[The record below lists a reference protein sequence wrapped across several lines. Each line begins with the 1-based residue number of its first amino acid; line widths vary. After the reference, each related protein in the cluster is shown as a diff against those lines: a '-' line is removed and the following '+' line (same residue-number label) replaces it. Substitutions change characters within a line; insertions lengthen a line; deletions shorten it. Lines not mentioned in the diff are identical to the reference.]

1 MASALALGA
10 ALAIAPPA
18 APSSPQPQPAS
29 FVWEAPEECPQG
41 EDVRA
46 DVEGHLGGS
55 LDELPLESWSVDGRV
70 EADREGG
77 YRLTLT
83 ITTPDG
89 THERPLH
96 DPNSCEVVSDSAALL
111 IALALDPEAG
121 LDEPPPT
128 TTGSTA
134 AGDAATTEPES
145 EPPAETTKPEPPAE
159 PPPEPEPPAPKP
171 EPPTL
176 ERDVPLVFAFGVA
189 GGIDWGTLRRVS
201 PIGRANFAWQL
212 PKVRVGAS
220 VTSGAAPR
228 FTLPPLSET
237 ITLWTWTVGV
247 EAGPVF
253 RVGPLEF
260 PLIGGLEVG
269 QLVVWPR
276 ELLDPTRQ
284 QATWAAV
291 LVTPGIAWVP
301 KPWLAL
307 VARVGGTISLVR
319 PSFAVEGVGTL
330 HRPKPFGVRAT
341 VGLEFR
347 LPLSVM
353 GATNRASL

>member
-1 MASALALGA
+1 MAT
-10 ALAIAPPA
+10 
-18 APSSPQPQPAS
+18 
-29 FVWEAPEECPQG
+29 FVWEAPDDCPSS

-46 DVEGHLGGS
+46 SVEAQLGGS
-55 LDELPLESWSVDGRV
+55 LDEVALESWSVQGRV
-70 EADREGG
+70 EADRQGG
-77 YRLTLT
+77 YRLALT

-96 DPNSCEVVSDSAALL
+96 DPTSCEIVSDSAALL

-134 AGDAATTEPES
+134 ASDTASTEPETQ
-145 EPPAETTKPEPPAE
+145 PPEEATKPEPP
-159 PPPEPEPPAPKP
+159 PPEPAPMPAPKP
-171 EPPTL
+171 EPPEI
-176 ERDVPLVFAFGVA
+176 ERDVPLVFAFGIG

-253 RVGPLEF
+253 RVGPVEF

-319 PSFAVEGVGTL
+319 PSFAVEGVRTL
-330 HRPKPFGVRAT
+330 HEPKPFGVRAT
-341 VGLEFR
+341 LGLEFR
-347 LPLSVM
+347 LPLSVT
-353 GATNRASL
+353 GAANRASLDSP